1 VIQTLTA
8 DRADE
13 ALHEWVLPRA
23 LRRGENLL
31 DPHALHAMLK
41 WLTIDAVAVAEEV
54 DRRGLVREGVDEL
67 LSGPDGGGVL
77 GHVEVDDPPAV
88 VSEHDE
94 NEEDAEASGGH
105 RKEVNRDD
113 VPDVVSEERPPGLRG
128 LGTTRGHEAGDG
140 ALGDVDAELEE
151 LAVDARRTPQG
162 IRRGHRPDEGGDLG
176 ADGWAA
182 ASGPA
187 REASPVLAE
196 AAPRPSEDGIRRD
209 DDQGLPP
216 AGPES
221 GQAGPEQTVGRA
233 ELGAGR
239 ESLVDGERLA
249 QGQVL
254 EGELAVAADEK
265 GEEPE

>member
-1 VIQTLTA
+1 MPKW
-8 DRADE
+8 RA
-13 ALHEWVLPRA
+13 V
-23 LRRGENLL
+23 
-31 DPHALHAMLK
+31 
-41 WLTIDAVAVAEEV
+41 DAVAVAEEV
-54 DRRGLVREGVDEL
+54 GRRGLVREGVDQL

-196 AAPRPSEDGIRRD
+196 AAPLPSEDGIRRD
-209 DDQGLPP
+209 DDQRLPP

-239 ESLVDGERLA
+239 ESLVDGELLA

-254 EGELAVAADEK
+254 KGELAVAADEK
-265 GEEPE
+265 RGGAGVDEGGG